1 MLNQFL
7 SFALVGA
14 GGFVVD
20 VLIVYTMIFVIGLS
34 PLTARIPSFLAAA
47 TFTWYFNRR
56 LTFNDCDR
64 SQPLSQWVRFLVVNA
79 GGGVVNFATYA
90 ATLWLLGDAAVVP
103 LLAVAAGSLTGLS
116 VNYIAS
122 RYLVFQTRAR

>member
-14 GGFVVD
+14 GGFFVD
-20 VLIVYTMIFVIGLS
+20 VVIVYTMIFVIGLS
-34 PLTARIPSFLAAA
+34 PLTARVPSFLAAA
-47 TFTWYFNRR
+47 TFTWYFNRH

-90 ATLWLLGDAAVVP
+90 ATLLLLGDAAVVP
-103 LLAVAAGSLTGLS
+103 LLAVAAGSLAGLS